1 MRVLL
6 AQPNQNRT
14 MGLQQLARVEPLGLE
29 MIAGALWSR
38 HEVALLDLRLEPAGL
53 ADTLAAFQPH
63 LVGISVTFTIDTYR
77 ALDIASAAKAADPRT
92 FVFVGGHHPS
102 LRPEDFHH
110 PAMDAIVVGEGEL
123 TASELVDTLAAEGDL
138 RLVPGLILNQSQGQ
152 HFTGHRPLLKD
163 LDALP
168 YPARVLNPTSRQ
180 DYYAIVIRPVALVET
195 TRGCPHRCRFCSVW
209 PFHRGM
215 VRYKSPQ
222 RVAREVA
229 ALEQPHVLFT
239 DDNFLTRSDRAA
251 AIARLIKERGIQKRY
266 SLQARSDDIVRHPEV
281 VEQWREVGLDHVFI
295 GFERPDQSGL
305 DAVNKHNSVRSNEEA
320 LAILRS
326 QGIEPNPSFILS
338 PSDGH
343 EDFEVLRAYMHRLG
357 LKFPFFSVLTPL
369 PGSDLFADMKEN
381 LTTANYEL
389 FDLAHAVTP
398 TRLPPAEFYQEF
410 ARLWRQAYPSWK
422 IGFFRFAMA
431 FRDLLQR
438 RGGLEFTQRA
448 LTDIHQHGDARVYLQ
463 DWRQAPGSAPVQ
475 ADYR

>member
-1 MRVLL
+1 MRALL
-6 AQPNQNRT
+6 TQPDQNRT

-38 HEVALLDLRLEPAGL
+38 HEVALLDLRLEPDGL

-63 LVGISVTFTIDTYR
+63 LVGISVTLTIDVYR
-77 ALDIASAAKAADPRT
+77 ALDIAREAKAANPRT

-110 PAMDAIVVGEGEL
+110 PAVDAIVVGEGEL

-138 RLVPGLILNQSQGQ
+138 ERVPGLVLNQSQGQ
-152 HFTGHRPLLKD
+152 RFTGHRPLLKD

-168 YPARVLNPTSRQ
+168 YPARVLNPTCRQ
-180 DYYAIVIRPVALVET
+180 EYYAIVIRPIALVET

-222 RVAREVA
+222 RVVREVE

-239 DDNFLTRSDRAA
+239 DDNFLTDGKRAGE
-251 AIARLIKERGIQKRY
+251 IARLIRERGIEKRY
-266 SLQARSDDIVRHPEV
+266 SLEARSDDIVRNPEV
-281 VEQWREVGLDHVFI
+281 IGQWREVGLDHVFI
-295 GFERPDQSGL
+295 GFEKPNQNGL
-305 DAVNKHNSVRSNEEA
+305 EAVNKHNTVRNNEEA

-326 QGIEPNPSFILS
+326 SGIEPNPSFIAD

-343 EDFEVLRAYMHRLG
+343 EDFEALSAYVRRLG

-369 PGSDLFADMKEN
+369 PGSPLFAEMEDC
-381 LTTANYEL
+381 LTTANYEF

-410 ARLWRQAYPSWK
+410 ARLWKGAYPPWK
-422 IGFFRFAMA
+422 IAVFRLAMA
-431 FRDLLQR
+431 LRDLLSR
-438 RGGLEFTQRA
+438 RGGIAVTQRA

-463 DWRQAPGSAPVQ
+463 DWAEAQGSASTR
-475 ADYR
+475 AY

>member
-6 AQPNQNRT
+6 AQPDQNRA

-38 HEVALLDLRLEPAGL
+38 HEVALLDLRLEPDGL
-53 ADTLAAFQPH
+53 SDTLSAFQPH
-63 LVGISVTFTIDTYR
+63 LVGISVTLTIDVYR
-77 ALDIASAAKAADPRT
+77 ALDIASVAKAANPRT

-102 LRPEDFHH
+102 LRPEDFYH
-110 PAMDAIVVGEGEL
+110 PAVDAIVVGEGEL
-123 TASELVDTLAAEGDL
+123 TTSELVDTLAAEGDL
-138 RLVPGLILNQSQGQ
+138 GRVPGLVLNQSQGQ
-152 HFTGHRPLLKD
+152 HFTGYRPLLKD

-180 DYYAIVIRPVALVET
+180 DYYAIIIRPIALVET

-209 PFHRGM
+209 PFHQGM

-222 RVAREVA
+222 RVVREVA
-229 ALEQPHVLFT
+229 ALEQPYVLFT
-239 DDNFLTRSDRAA
+239 DDNFLTNGKRAGE
-251 AIARLIKERGIQKRY
+251 IARLIREQGIEKRY
-266 SLQARSDDIVRHPEV
+266 SLEARSDDIVRHPEV
-281 VEQWREVGLDHVFI
+281 IGQWREVGLDHVFI

-305 DAVNKHNSVRSNEEA
+305 DAINKQNSVSNNEEA

-326 QGIEPNPSFILS
+326 SGIEPNPSFIVD
-338 PSDGH
+338 PNDGY
-343 EDFEVLRAYMHRLG
+343 EDFETLRAYMRRLG
-357 LKFPFFSVLTPL
+357 LTFPFFSVLTPL
-369 PGSDLFADMKEN
+369 PGSALFAEMEDR

-410 ARLWRQAYPSWK
+410 SKLWRGAYPSWK
-422 IGFFRFAMA
+422 IGFFRLAMA
-431 FRDLLQR
+431 FRDLVSR
-438 RGGLEFTQRA
+438 RGGLIVSQRA

-463 DWRQAPGSAPVQ
+463 DWRRAPSNASARV
-475 ADYR
+475 D